1 MTKFSPWMF
10 LILLF
15 SLVAFSAFVGA
26 QAVDQKA
33 PASAQT
39 VTGCL
44 QKGVEPTGGF
54 FLVTAKGQHLELYD
68 DGKAALG
75 DHVGQTVSVTGS
87 TPKRSAE
94 QEKVS
99 QPYEKQETG
108 NMKHGDFQVTS
119 LKVVSQTCTK

>member
-10 LILLF
+10 IALLF
-15 SLVAFSAFVGA
+15 SLVAFSAFASA
-26 QAVDQKA
+26 QAADEKA
-33 PASAQT
+33 PAGAKT

-54 FLVTAKGQHLELYD
+54 YLLTGNGRHLELYD
-68 DGKAALG
+68 NGAAALAE
-75 DHVGQTVSVTGS
+75 HVGQQVSVTG
-87 TPKRSAE
+87 TVPKRSAE

-108 NMKHGDFQVTS
+108 ANKHSDFQVTS
-119 LKVVSQTCTK
+119 LKMVNQTCQK

>member
-1 MTKFSPWMF
+1 MTKFSPWTLF
-10 LILLF
+10 ILLF
-15 SLVAFSAFVGA
+15 SLVAFSALASA
-26 QAVDQKA
+26 QASDQKA

-54 FLVTAKGQHLELYD
+54 FLVTAKSQHLELYD
-68 DGKAALG
+68 DGTVALG
-75 DHVGQTVSVTGS
+75 DHVGQQVSMTGTV
-87 TPKRSAE
+87 PKRSAE

-108 NMKHGDFQVTS
+108 KMKHGDFQVSS

>member
-1 MTKFSPWMF
+1 MRKSSPWTLF
-10 LILLF
+10 ILFF
-15 SLVAFSAFVGA
+15 SFFVFSVLANA
-26 QAVDQKA
+26 QAADQKG

-54 FLVTAKGQHLELYD
+54 YLVTATDKHLELYD
-68 DGKAALG
+68 EGKSALG
-75 DHVGQTVSVTGS
+75 EHVGQKVTVTG
-87 TPKRSAE
+87 TVPKRSAE

-108 NMKHGDFQVTS
+108 AMKHGDFQVS
-119 LKVVSQTCTK
+119 SVKMVSATCK